1 MRIPKIYHFGSLS
14 SVPEGEANCILVC
27 LTVYANS
34 NLQNWLAVRER
45 HDKAQPTPLNHVPQ
59 HSHSLMFISQLTLS
73 GHCILP
79 VTNAGKGQ
87 GKGSFIVMEYLNFGG
102 SYSQAD
108 LGRALAEMHKAEPAV
123 NSSPG
128 VLNAQHSLLTA

>member
-1 MRIPKIYHFGSLS
+1 MS
-14 SVPEGEANCILVC
+14 IL
-27 LTVYANS
+27 
-34 NLQNWLAVRER
+34 
-45 HDKAQPTPLNHVPQ
+45 
-59 HSHSLMFISQLTLS
+59 QLTQS

-79 VTNAGKGQ
+79 VTDAGKGQ

-123 NSSPG
+123 KPCPATPPLG
-128 VLNAQHSLLTA
+128 LFNAQRSLLTASGIQLISHQI